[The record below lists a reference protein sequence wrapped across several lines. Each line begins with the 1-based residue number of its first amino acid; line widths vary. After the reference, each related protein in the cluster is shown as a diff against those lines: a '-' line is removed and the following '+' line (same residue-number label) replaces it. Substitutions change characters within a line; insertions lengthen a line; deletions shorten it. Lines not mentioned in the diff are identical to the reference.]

1 LWWVTGVSL
10 GVFLREITLKENAP
24 VTLTDSD
31 LSELLAAVKAGDM
44 TDTIRTSLAWVL
56 QLLIEAELTTTIG
69 ANPHER
75 TEARTAQ
82 RNGHRPKLV
91 TTASGDI
98 EPQISKLRAGSFFR
112 ACWSVNRRST
122 GRCSLW

>member
-1 LWWVTGVSL
+1 MWWVTGVSL

-56 QLLIEAELTTTIG
+56 QQLIEAELTSSRSCSDMDRRSNLP
-69 ANPHER
+69 AR
-75 TEARTAQ
+75 AAAEAR
-82 RNGHRPKLV
+82 
-91 TTASGDI
+91 SGAWPADNHT
-98 EPQISKLRAGSFFR
+98 SCGGS
-112 ACWSVNRRST
+112 V
-122 GRCSLW
+122 G